1 MASILCFSEIDTLAP
16 EAEAEDDEDLDSFFL
31 NAVWIS
37 IAPPRLGDDKTG
49 LGAFLHVCSHS
60 RCDIESI
67 YMYHVAC
74 LYTAYT
80 YIFILALASIK
91 TGRSQHLRSREA

>member
-1 MASILCFSEIDTLAP
+1 MMKIWTPFFKCS
-16 EAEAEDDEDLDSFFL
+16 LDFYC
-31 NAVWIS
+31 
-37 IAPPRLGDDKTG
+37 PPRLGDDKTG